1 VISPGCQEYFEQLK
15 RHFGWL
21 FDEYGFSL
29 LHSLGDSGYYCE
41 FILQSGDCR
50 FRIDVQRGR
59 YSSMEL
65 AMVPAPLKAEVFIRG
80 LKWYPVAEVV
90 NFLEKRSPDY
100 EQVEERSQYLMS
112 LTHDGALA
120 ALAEEYRPAWSQI
133 MELFQ
138 EDEFERR
145 QDEFEQFR
153 QEYREERGKQHLD
166 WVRRHQLGPR

>member
-1 VISPGCQEYFEQLK
+1 MISPGCQEYFEQLK

-21 FDEYGFSL
+21 FDEYGFSP
-29 LHSLGDSGYYCE
+29 LHTLGKSSYYCE

-50 FRIDVQRGR
+50 FRIAVERGR
-59 YSSMEL
+59 TGAMEL
-65 AMVPAPLKAEVFIRG
+65 AMVPDPLKAEVFIRG
-80 LKWYPVAEVV
+80 LKWYHVAEVV
-90 NFLEKRSPDY
+90 NFLERRRPSYD
-100 EQVEERSQYLMS
+100 QIEERSQHLLS
-112 LTHDGALA
+112 LSHDGALA
-120 ALAEEYRPAWSQI
+120 ALAEEYRPAWRQVV
-133 MELFQ
+133 EFFQ